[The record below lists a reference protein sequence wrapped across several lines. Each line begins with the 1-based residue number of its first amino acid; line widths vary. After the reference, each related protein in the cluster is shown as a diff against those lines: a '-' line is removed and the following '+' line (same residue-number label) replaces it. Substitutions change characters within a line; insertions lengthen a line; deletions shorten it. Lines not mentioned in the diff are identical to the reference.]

1 MRYTVDVPEE
11 LHTELKA
18 QAKQQGRSI
27 REQIHTILKESLET
41 QSRADLHQLE
51 LNLQVQAARQLGLP
65 EDILGQV
72 IESSEHPGQQLRVV
86 WLRPDA
92 KMEWGQVLL
101 QGLTLRE
108 GKAYNG
114 GNYTLSAGQVRAA
127 LAC

>member
-1 MRYTVDVPEE
+1 MRYTVDVPER

-41 QSRADLHQLE
+41 QSRADLLQLE

-72 IESSEHPGQQLRVV
+72 IESSEHPSQQLRVV

-108 GKAYNG
+108 GKVYIE